1 MKVHGNAPAV
11 VVASIQA
18 SLHAIFFISSIDR
31 LTGRRVIA
39 TESELVLVRASIN
52 SAGHLTAG

>member
-18 SLHAIFFISSIDR
+18 SLHAVFFIPSIDR
-31 LTGRRVIA
+31 FAGRGSIA
-39 TESELVLVRASIN
+39 TESKLVLVRTSVDTVC
-52 SAGHLTAG
+52 HLTAG